1 MKKQFLALVTI
12 FTLSTGG
19 FATNAF
25 AAEHKIQQ
33 GETLSEISQKY
44 AMAVEDIKQLNNLSS
59 DNIFANDTLKVLD
72 EKDFYTVQKG
82 DTLYKIAEAYNVAM
96 EQLVKWNNLLN
107 PNLIFAGEKLAVTAE
122 AGTLLQQVAAV
133 AKELEQEQQVTTS
146 EQASVQQEKQ
156 VATSEQAPA
165 QTQAQ
170 QQQQVQASAPPQE
183 SQNNTITVSAT
194 AYTAFCTGCS
204 GITAN
209 GTDLRSNP
217 ELKVIA
223 VDPTVI
229 PLGTRVYV
237 EGYGEAIAAD
247 TGGAIKGNK
256 IDVFIPTQEDAL
268 NWGRRTV
275 QVTILN

>member
-1 MKKQFLALVTI
+1 MKKQLLALATI
-12 FTLSTGG
+12 FTLSAGG
-19 FATNAF
+19 FATNTF
-25 AAEHKIQQ
+25 AAEHNVQQ
-33 GETLSEISQKY
+33 GETLSEIS
-44 AMAVEDIKQLNNLSS
+44 KQYSMTIEELKRLNNLSS
-59 DNIFANDTLKVLD
+59 DIIFANDILKVID
-72 EKDFYTVQKG
+72 EKDFYTIQRGEK
-82 DTLYKIAEAYNVAM
+82 LYKIAEAYNVAM
-96 EQLVKWNNLLN
+96 EQLAKWNNLVN
-107 PNLIFAGEKLAVTAE
+107 PNLIFVGEKLAVTAE
-122 AGTLLQQVAAV
+122 AGELLQKAATVAQ
-133 AKELEQEQQVTTS
+133 EPEQEKKDVVSKTQAVKQQ
-146 EQASVQQEKQ
+146 QA
-156 VATSEQAPA
+156 QAP
-165 QTQAQ
+165 TQ
-170 QQQQVQASAPPQE
+170 QQQQQAQTSAQSQQSE
-183 SQNNTITVSAT
+183 SKTITMSAT
-194 AYTAFCTGCS
+194 AYTAYCTGCS

-223 VDPTVI
+223 VDPSVI

>member
-1 MKKQFLALVTI
+1 MNKQILALATI
-12 FTLSTGG
+12 FTLSAGG
-19 FATNAF
+19 FATNTF
-25 AAEHKIQQ
+25 AAEHNIQQ
-33 GETLSEISQKY
+33 GETLSEISKQY
-44 AMAVEDIKQLNNLSS
+44 SMTVEELKQLNDLSS
-59 DNIFANDTLKVLD
+59 NLIFANDTLEVFD
-72 EKDFYTVQKG
+72 EKEFYTVQSG
-82 DTLYKIAEAYNVAM
+82 DTLHKIAEAYNVAM
-96 EQLVKWNNLLN
+96 EQLAKWNNLVN
-107 PNLIFAGEKLAVTAE
+107 PNLIFVGEKLAVTAE
-122 AGTLLQQVAAV
+122 AGELLQKAATVA
-133 AKELEQEQQVTTS
+133 QEP
-146 EQASVQQEKQ
+146 QQEKKDVVSKTQ
-156 VATSEQAPA
+156 AVKQQQAQAP
-165 QTQAQ
+165 TQ
-170 QQQQVQASAPPQE
+170 QQQQAQTSAQSQQSE
-183 SQNNTITVSAT
+183 SKTITMSAT
-194 AYTAFCTGCS
+194 AYTAYCTGCS

-223 VDPTVI
+223 VDPSVI